1 MLLRNF
7 YEIYRKIGSTVNLKN
22 VQGTTVTSKY
32 IYYDSGKKDGNV
44 TYRFI
49 SNSSGQQSNKS
60 VGYNQFGCGYC
71 GIIDNGNPESITNFS
86 IMGLP
91 LIGVGT
97 GDTPVKYED
106 YKLDNIIA
114 LPQTNYNITNITD
127 ESGEEIGLSLKIVCN
142 NTTGSDVTIK
152 EIGVYSGC
160 STTTSNGIPFLVMRE
175 VLKTPVTV
183 PNGSS
188 AVISFNLM

>member
-22 VQGTTVTSKY
+22 VKGTAITEKY
-32 IYYDSGKKDGNV
+32 IYYESSTTIDGVIFRTITNYKSGTSHKND
-44 TYRFI
+44 
-49 SNSSGQQSNKS
+49 
-60 VGYNQFGCGYC
+60 GYNQFGCAYGRV
-71 GIIDNGNPESITNFS
+71 DNGNPESITKFS
-86 IMGLP
+86 YMGIP

-97 GDTPVKYED
+97 GDTPVTYED
-106 YKLDNIIA
+106 YKLNNIIA
-114 LPQTNYNITNITD
+114 LPQSNFNIVDIKD
-127 ESGEEIGLSLKIVCN
+127 ESGEAIGLSLKVVCN

-160 STTTSNGIPFLVMRE
+160 YTKTNNGIPFLVMRE
-175 VLKTPVTV
+175 VLHTPVSV

-188 AVISFNLM
+188 AVISFNIM

>member
-32 IYYDSGKKDGNV
+32 IYYASSKNENGVSYKFILNNSV
-44 TYRFI
+44 ENTYINNGF
-49 SNSSGQQSNKS
+49 
-60 VGYNQFGCGYC
+60 NQFGCVYGRV
-71 GIIDNGNPESITNFS
+71 DNGNPESLTRFS
-86 IMGLP
+86 MMGMP

-97 GDTPVKYED
+97 GDTPVTYGD

-114 LPQTNYNITNITD
+114 LTQSNYNVENIKD
-127 ESGEEIGLSLKIVCN
+127 ENGEEIGLSLKVVCD

-160 STTTSNGIPFLVMRE
+160 NTNTSNGIPFLVMRE
-175 VLKTPVTV
+175 VLNTPVTV

>member
-22 VQGTTVTSKY
+22 VQGTTITEKY
-32 IYYDSGKKDGNV
+32 IYYNSSTNEGGV
-44 TYRFI
+44 SYRFI
-49 SNSSGQQSNKS
+49 ANSSSSSSVQSL
-60 VGYNQFGCGYC
+60 GYNQFGSGY
-71 GIIDNGNPESITNFS
+71 GRVDNGNPETITNFFR
-86 IMGLP
+86 MGIP

-97 GDTPVKYED
+97 GDTPVTYED
-106 YKLDNIIA
+106 YKLDNIIV
-114 LPQTNYNITNITD
+114 LPQSSYNIENIKD
-127 ESGEEIGLSLKIVCN
+127 ETGEEIGLSIKVVCD

-160 STTTSNGIPFLVMRE
+160 YTVNNLGIPFLVMRE

>member
-22 VQGTTVTSKY
+22 VKGTTITEKN
-32 IYYDSGKKDGNV
+32 IYY
-44 TYRFI
+44 T
-49 SNSSGQQSNKS
+49 NSSYENGVSYKFILNTS
-60 VGYNQFGCGYC
+60 VHNTNINYGYNQFGCAY
-71 GIIDNGNPESITNFS
+71 GIVDNGNPESITGFS
-86 IMGLP
+86 MMGMH

-97 GDTPVKYED
+97 GDTPVTYED

-114 LPQTNYNITNITD
+114 LPQSNYNIVNITD
-127 ESGEEIGLSLKIVCN
+127 ENGEEIGLSFKLVCN

-160 STTTSNGIPFLVMRE
+160 STKTSNGIPFLVMRE
-175 VLKTPVTV
+175 VLNTPVTV

-188 AVISFNLM
+188 AVISFNIM

>member
-22 VQGTTVTSKY
+22 VQGTTVTGKN
-32 IYYDSGKKDGNV
+32 IYYA
-44 TYRFI
+44 
-49 SNSSGQQSNKS
+49 SSKNEENGVSFRCILNNTFDNTHMNN
-60 VGYNQFGCGYC
+60 GFNQFGCMYGNLN
-71 GIIDNGNPESITNFS
+71 NGNPESLTGFS
-86 IMGLP
+86 LMGLP

-97 GDTPVKYED
+97 GDTQVTYGD

-114 LPQTNYNITNITD
+114 LPQSNYNVVDIKD
-127 ESGEEIGLSLKIVCN
+127 ENGEEIGLSLKVLCD

-160 STTTSNGIPFLVMRE
+160 NTQTSNGIPFLVMRE
-175 VLKTPVTV
+175 VLNTPVTV
-183 PNGSS
+183 PNGGS

>member
-1 MLLRNF
+1 MLLRNY

-22 VQGTTVTSKY
+22 VQGNTITEKNLYHNGVTS
-32 IYYDSGKKDGNV
+32 GNV
-44 TYRFI
+44 SYTLL
-49 SNSSGQQSNKS
+49 SNSSSGSNNQSN
-60 VGYNQFGCGYC
+60 GYNQFGCGY
-71 GIIDNGNPESITNFS
+71 GSVNNANPESITGFNY
-86 IMGLP
+86 MGIP

-97 GDTPVKYED
+97 GDTPVTYGD

-114 LPQTNYNITNITD
+114 LPQSNHNIVNITD
-127 ESGEEIGLSLKIVCN
+127 ETGEEIGLSLKVLFN

-160 STTTSNGIPFLVMRE
+160 STKTSNGIPFLVMRE
-175 VLKTPVTV
+175 VLNTPVTV

-188 AVISFNLM
+188 AVISFNIM